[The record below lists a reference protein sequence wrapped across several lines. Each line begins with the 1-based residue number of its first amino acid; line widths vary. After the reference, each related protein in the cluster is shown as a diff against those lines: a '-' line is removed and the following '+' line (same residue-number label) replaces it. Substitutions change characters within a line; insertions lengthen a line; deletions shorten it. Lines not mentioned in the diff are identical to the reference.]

1 MRSPD
6 NIEKLVSVRK
16 PNITT
21 GSETDKR
28 ILDDSFVAMDKTI
41 RAKSAQSK
49 PNIWKIIVQN
59 RITKLAA
66 AAVIILAISFLIVHR
81 GPNEQADV
89 PQTLDVA
96 KSPTDML
103 TAFSLSIAY
112 RKGGM
117 QAIDSQC
124 EKAFEMLGQQ
134 PSAPSVKELLAE
146 LLINNRKGQNH
157 ENR

>member
-21 GSETDKR
+21 GSEMDKR
-28 ILDDSFVAMDKTI
+28 ILDDSFAAMEEPQT
-41 RAKSAQSK
+41 KSVVSRPTA
-49 PNIWKIIVQN
+49 WRIIIGS
-59 RITKLAA
+59 RLTKLAA
-66 AAVIILAISFLIVHR
+66 AAAIIMGAALILVHR
-81 GPNEQADV
+81 GPDEQGQV
-89 PQTLDVA
+89 SQTLNVA

-117 QAIDSQC
+117 QALDSQC

-134 PSAPSVKELLAE
+134 PSTSSVRQLLAE
-146 LLINNRKGQNH
+146 LLVRNKKGQNH